1 MRGLVPG
8 EWSVMFRGSGRK
20 LRRERTM
27 YIGGGAVVLIVV
39 IVLIVML
46 MRRG

>member
-1 MRGLVPG
+1 MRGPVPIEG
-8 EWSVMFRGSGRK
+8 SVMFRGSGRE

-39 IVLIVML
+39 IVLIVVL